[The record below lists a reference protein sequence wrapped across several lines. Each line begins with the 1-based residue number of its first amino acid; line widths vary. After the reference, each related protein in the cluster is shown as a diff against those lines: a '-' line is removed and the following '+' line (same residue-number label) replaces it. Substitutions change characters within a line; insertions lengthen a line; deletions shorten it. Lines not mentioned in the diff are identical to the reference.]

1 MDIQQL
7 KTNLN
12 EFLTSIKFIRID
24 EFDEKTKQTIY
35 LDYKELYQAYS
46 KLSKREIN
54 KNFTENEIKA
64 IDCLSLGIDNNQ
76 KFNRLLEKFQ
86 KDNAT
91 SILNVVDFI
100 KSREGFELINSDG
113 DFSKF
118 SDEELVDIFGGIFGI
133 QVAKD
138 SVKALKAEK
147 VGRVVGYALSE
158 LFSTD
163 LAEFK
168 KLKKQNSKLDL
179 CDFLR
184 EKIQKQD
191 FECSYIY
198 NEIGDNLE
206 VQCSINENTNASI
219 TEVRGRNR
227 VDHCFINHKTKT
239 ITFGQSTSNK
249 DTETQGYSHF
259 KAHLSLAHLVYSE
272 TIDGEPNPYFGY
284 KLMPYLMLG
293 GRFVVD
299 NQTITQEQ
307 GRDFKKMLPNA
318 SQEDLKKLAQMQ
330 YFRIFGNSVNSAQV
344 ESLTQFNVFI
354 AGCDTLNLYEF
365 SEKLAVLNPKD
376 KQKLSFSFVTKQL
389 TDVCNILAKNEL
401 SFSSGGKTD
410 LLLILNDV
418 HSTASQL
425 FSNFNQ
431 ELSKKSY
438 NENIKPLYDAIA
450 NLRTKI
456 EPIAGQFGNTVV
468 NNIRILN
475 KSFASVESYNEEIKD
490 RTTTTIK
497 KIIWKELPKE
507 TPNVKPSQVV
517 EIAKFIQ
524 KTVGTQGQKFFDRY
538 VQYLDNKINSNIDV
552 EEEKQ
557 KSFHV
562 VKSNFINVHGYPQ
575 LARFVEETSFFFD
588 KRLTTEKFDEKLKDL
603 QVHIKMSVFK
613 KYPELKEHFIN
624 TPKEKLNKRNKV

>member
-1 MDIQQL
+1 MEIQQL

-24 EFDEKTKQTIY
+24 EFDEKTKQAIY

-46 KLSKREIN
+46 QLPKREIN

-168 KLKKQNSKLDL
+168 KLKKQDSKLDL

-184 EKIQKQD
+184 DKIQKQD
-191 FECSYIY
+191 YECSYLY
-198 NEIGDNLE
+198 NENGNDLE
-206 VQCSINENTNASI
+206 IQCSINEQNNASI

-227 VDHCFINHKTKT
+227 VDHCFINHKTKM
-239 ITFGQSTSNK
+239 IVFGQSTSNK

-259 KAHLSLAHLVYSE
+259 KAHLTLAHLVHRE
-272 TIDGEPNPYFGY
+272 TIDGKENPYYGY

-299 NQTITQEQ
+299 DQNITQEQ
-307 GRDFKKMLPNA
+307 GRDFKKMLPNT
-318 SQEDLKKLAQMQ
+318 SKEDLKKLAQMQ

-344 ESLTQFNVFI
+344 ESLSQFNVFI

-365 SEKLAVLNPKD
+365 SEKMAFLNSKE
-376 KQKLSFSFVTKQL
+376 KQKLSFSFITKQL
-389 TDVCNILAKNEL
+389 TDVCNILSKNEL
-401 SFSSGGKTD
+401 SFASGGKTD

-438 NENIKPLYDAIA
+438 NENIKPLYESIA

-468 NNIRILN
+468 NNLRILN

-490 RTTTTIK
+490 RTIAKVQNVT
-497 KIIWKELPKE
+497 WKE
-507 TPNVKPSQVV
+507 TPKKASDLTPQNVLEVGLYIKSHM
-517 EIAKFIQ
+517 
-524 KTVGTQGQKFFDRY
+524 GTQGQKVFDKF
-538 VQYLDNKINSNIDV
+538 LKALNNKINKGIDLDDYESKRFSV
-552 EEEKQ
+552 EKYHFLNEY
-557 KSFHV
+557 
-562 VKSNFINVHGYPQ
+562 GYEPAGIF
-575 LARFVEETSFFFD
+575 LDRAGFLLN
-588 KRLTTEKFDEKLKDL
+588 KRLTEETMEARTKDL
-603 QVHIKMSVFK
+603 YVYISRHILPHN
-613 KYPELKEHFIN
+613 PELQ
-624 TPKEKLNKRNKV
+624 EKILGSTEGKTRKSKP